1 MHILTLRIINIVMF
15 IIEVFKKKKHIM
27 ESKINCSKCNW
38 SWNVKDGG
46 DDLYNCHKC
55 GYDNTSN
62 YVKGGEVSKNIDSQ
76 LKDLGFKFNPHNY
89 RYGKNVDENTY
100 ISAFYDKNKHLYKIG
115 GVNKF
120 KSLLGDNSVGI
131 KFEYDNEKEFW
142 QKISEYTSTNNPDIR
157 YFKGGK
163 TKTWK
168 NKYNK
173 KYGYSENESHSLK
186 EISKDSGVSKKGLQK
201 IYNKGVGAF
210 KTNPKSV
217 RPNVISKEQW
227 GMGRVYSS
235 VMGGKASK
243 IDSKELKMQY
253 GGIMPPSFL
262 KFDNGGLISEGITLD
277 TYDFSGYD
285 YREQINQKAG
295 VSFLLTGEYELVS
308 KAIYEKSYSM
318 WLYYNYLNRINIG
331 FDDMV
336 AWKNEAQEYYGEEM
350 PVPVSIV
357 HAPNNKD
364 GRSTAL
370 WLATPNKDIINK
382 YDIYNEQSFFYN
394 GMYYVQEISMVA
406 NFDGKGN
413 GWGTMFMERKTDLLV
428 PYIKREK
435 SFHLNTI
442 IHEFA
447 HCLDFQTQLLKNIEN
462 LKKRQNQLGELGK
475 EEIGDL
481 VISKDDNGVV
491 IIDNENPLTDADKK
505 AKRLEYELYGTLT
518 NTNINN
524 VTKPITN
531 HFDEFVTSLVKILED
546 CSKGKIP
553 LTQVYEQEAIDMQ
566 IILSGVYGDMLLE
579 QRKKN
584 NERKRVVAKADSVRD
599 NKRFGW
605 NISVN
610 STIKNF
616 VKANTE
622 DLDISNFLVKSK
634 KGNFTLFQILEFD
647 NIINKFID
655 TEYKRIMVYEPEK
668 AKKLRDVIKDIKKE
682 SNRIINNHYDNI
694 KNRYEFGFEPELKND
709 MYLASN
715 CKILDFDFYK
725 DWKVCGK
732 IKVNDYIIKKEAN

>member
-1 MHILTLRIINIVMF
+1 
-15 IIEVFKKKKHIM
+15 M

-62 YVKGGEVSKNIDSQ
+62 YVKGGKIKSSKDEDGNWSGTYRGATFKLFHMTNDLSKAKYWSYSYKLYSPIMLREETFFSDSDDDLPPIATKKTTLEELKRSIDNRIEELESFKKNSKADI
-76 LKDLGFKFNPHNY
+76 LK
-89 RYGKNVDENTY
+89 
-100 ISAFYDKNKHLYKIG
+100 
-115 GVNKF
+115 
-120 KSLLGDNSVGI
+120 
-131 KFEYDNEKEFW
+131 
-142 QKISEYTSTNNPDIR
+142 
-157 YFKGGK
+157 KGGQ
-163 TKTWK
+163 TKSWK

-217 RPNVISKEQW
+217 RPNITSKEQW

-243 IDSKELKMQY
+243 IDSKELKMEY
-253 GGIMPPSFL
+253 GGIMPQSFL
-262 KFDNGGLISEGITLD
+262 KFDNGGLISEEVTLD

-336 AWKNEAQEYYGEEM
+336 AWKNEAQEYYGDEM

-382 YDIYNEQSFFYN
+382 YDIYNDQSFFYN

-406 NFDGKGN
+406 NFDGNGN

-447 HCLDFQTQLLKNIEN
+447 HCLDFQTQLLKNIEK
-462 LKKRQNQLGELGK
+462 LKKRQEQLGELGK

-491 IIDNENPLTDADKK
+491 IIDNEKPLTDADKK
-505 AKRLEYELYGTLT
+505 AKRLEYELYGTLM

-531 HFDEFVTSLVKILED
+531 HFDEFVTALVKILED

-584 NERKRVVAKADSVRD
+584 QERKRLVAKADSVRD

-622 DLDISNFLVKSK
+622 DIDISNFLVKSK

-647 NIINKFID
+647 NMINKFID
-655 TEYKRIMVYEPEK
+655 TEYKTTMVYQPEK

-694 KNRYEFGFEPELKND
+694 KNNYEFGFKPESKAD

-725 DWKVCGK
+725 DWKVCSK
-732 IKVNDYIIKKEAN
+732 IKVNDFLLLKEAF